1 MGPSQLFSI
10 LVALLCAPAFA
21 APLPPALSVELYARY
36 TADGFQSGGDPS
48 RWADASGLGHDA
60 SLGGASSLRTDGAVR
75 GLAARTRLRALTS

>member
-21 APLPPALSVELYARY
+21 ALLPPALSVELYARY
-36 TADGFQSGGDPS
+36 TADGFQPGDA
-48 RWADASGLGHDA
+48 RWADASGLGNDA

-75 GLAARTRLRALTS
+75 RLAARTRLRALTS